1 MERYLLRDDIWWV
14 GAIDWDVRDFHG
26 YETPRGTTYNAY
38 LIMDDKGALV
48 DGCRDGFGPE
58 MLARVRGCCG
68 IRPVDYMVINHI
80 EPDHSGAIPW
90 LLDNL
95 RPEKVFCSKRAKEA
109 LAFMISPEWV
119 KQWDLQVVGTG
130 DELSL
135 GHRTLQFIDAPM
147 LHWPDSMFTYVKES
161 KTLLPNDAFGQHLAH
176 SRRFADEVDQGDLM
190 EEASKYYA
198 NILMPFGS
206 PIAKMIDKIAEMGL
220 EIEAIGP
227 SHGAIWRTP
236 EGIAKIIESYRAWSH
251 FEAPER
257 VALFYDTMWHATER
271 MTMAIEDGV
280 AQEGVECGVYRLTA
294 NPRSEMARQVLQ
306 CKAFLVGS
314 PTLNQAMFPTVGGF
328 LTYIKGL
335 KPKKRIAGSY
345 GSYGWGGGACKQV
358 DAELRALGLDV
369 LDPLECRYMPQM
381 DDLEACHELGRTIA
395 RRVKGERA

>member
-1 MERYLLRDDIWWV
+1 
-14 GAIDWDVRDFHG
+14 
-26 YETPRGTTYNAY
+26 
-38 LIMDDKGALV
+38 
-48 DGCRDGFGPE
+48 
-58 MLARVRGCCG
+58 
-68 IRPVDYMVINHI
+68 
-80 EPDHSGAIPW
+80 
-90 LLDNL
+90 
-95 RPEKVFCSKRAKEA
+95 
-109 LAFMISPEWV
+109 
-119 KQWDLQVVGTG
+119 
-130 DELSL
+130 
-135 GHRTLQFIDAPM
+135 
-147 LHWPDSMFTYVKES
+147 
-161 KTLLPNDAFGQHLAH
+161 
-176 SRRFADEVDQGDLM
+176 
-190 EEASKYYA
+190 
-198 NILMPFGS
+198 
-206 PIAKMIDKIAEMGL
+206 
-220 EIEAIGP
+220 
-227 SHGAIWRTP
+227 
-236 EGIAKIIESYRAWSH
+236 
-251 FEAPER
+251 
-257 VALFYDTMWHATER
+257 